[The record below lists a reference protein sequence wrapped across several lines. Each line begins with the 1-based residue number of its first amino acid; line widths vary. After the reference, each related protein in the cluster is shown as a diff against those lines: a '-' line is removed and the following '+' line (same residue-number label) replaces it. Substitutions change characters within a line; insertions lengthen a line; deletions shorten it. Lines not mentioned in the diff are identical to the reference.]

1 MVKTKYT
8 ITSVFDPVLCEI
20 IYSWFTAS
28 GQQIIDPFAGG
39 SVRGVVASCL
49 GRGDWGGELRPE
61 QVAANQKQ
69 AAAIC
74 RSPMPQYACGN
85 SRSTLKHAPYADFIF
100 SCPPYGNLESYSD
113 DQHDLS
119 NMEWPAFLDAYRRI
133 ISLACEKLR
142 DNRFACF
149 VVGDFRDE
157 HGAYRNFVSK
167 AIRAFQNCGCILY
180 NEAILVTALG
190 SVPMRV
196 SRQFISGRKLCKTH
210 QNVLVFCKGDWKKAA
225 LELKEKGS

>member
-1 MVKTKYT
+1 VSQSICIYRAGEGKNGAQGALDL
-8 ITSVFDPVLCEI
+8 TSP
-20 IYSWFTAS
+20 S
-28 GQQIIDPFAGG
+28 
-39 SVRGVVASCL
+39 R
-49 GRGDWGGELRPE
+49 
-61 QVAANQKQ
+61 Q
-69 AAAIC
+69 AARRAGC
-74 RSPMPQYACGN
+74 P
-85 SRSTLKHAPYADFIF
+85 LHFIF